1 METIHDEL
9 KELRELFNNITPE
22 KEEEYKTRFLS
33 IQERYTSP
41 EDAEAIGDFIL
52 DNFKYMNQEIE
63 ELNRMITIQEQLA
76 KDKEIIPIAYI
87 ARTYFGKST
96 AWLQQR
102 LYGYKVRGKVY
113 KLSDKDLSIF
123 NNALQDISKRIGSL
137 VITQWWFFKDT
148 YPRKLCRLRGFLI

>member
-1 METIHDEL
+1 MKTIHDEL
-9 KELRELFNNITPE
+9 KELRELFNNMTPE
-22 KEEEYKTRFLS
+22 KEEEYKARFLS
-33 IQERYTSP
+33 IQERYTTP

-52 DNFKYMNQEIE
+52 GNFKYMNQEIE
-63 ELNRMITIQEQLA
+63 DLDRMITIQEQLA

-113 KLSDKDLSIF
+113 KLSDKDLNTF

-137 VITQWWFFKDT
+137 VITQ
-148 YPRKLCRLRGFLI
+148 

>member
-1 METIHDEL
+1 MKTIHDEL
-9 KELRELFNNITPE
+9 KELQDLFKNMTPE
-22 KEEEYKTRFLS
+22 KEEEYKARFLS

-41 EDAEAIGDFIL
+41 EDAEAIGDFIM

-63 ELNRMITIQEQLA
+63 ELDRMITIQEQLA

-113 KLSDKDLSIF
+113 KLSEKDLNIF
-123 NNALQDISKRIGSL
+123 NNAWQDISKRIGSL
-137 VITQWWFFKDT
+137 VITQ
-148 YPRKLCRLRGFLI
+148 

>member
-1 METIHDEL
+1 MKTIHDEL
-9 KELRELFNNITPE
+9 NELRELFINVTPE
-22 KEEEYKTRFLS
+22 KEAEYQERFLS

-41 EDAEAIGDFIL
+41 EDTEAIGDFIL
-52 DNFKYMNQEIE
+52 DNMKIMNQELE
-63 ELNRMITIQEQLA
+63 ELDRMVTVQEQLA

-113 KLSDKDLSIF
+113 KLSEKDLCTF

-137 VITQWWFFKDT
+137 VITQ
-148 YPRKLCRLRGFLI
+148 

>member
-1 METIHDEL
+1 MKTIHDEL

-22 KEEEYKTRFLS
+22 KEEEYKARFLS

-41 EDAEAIGDFIL
+41 EDAEAIGDFIM

-63 ELNRMITIQEQLA
+63 ELDRMITIQEQLA

-137 VITQWWFFKDT
+137 VITQ
-148 YPRKLCRLRGFLI
+148 

>member
-9 KELRELFNNITPE
+9 KELRELFNNITPG

-137 VITQWWFFKDT
+137 VITQ
-148 YPRKLCRLRGFLI
+148 

>member
-1 METIHDEL
+1 MKTIHDEL
-9 KELRELFNNITPE
+9 KELRELFNNMTPE
-22 KEEEYKTRFLS
+22 KEEEYKARFLS

-41 EDAEAIGDFIL
+41 EDAEAIGDFIM

-63 ELNRMITIQEQLA
+63 ELDRMITIQEQLA

-113 KLSDKDLSIF
+113 KLSEKDLNIF

-137 VITQWWFFKDT
+137 VITQ
-148 YPRKLCRLRGFLI
+148 

>member
-41 EDAEAIGDFIL
+41 ENAEAIGDFIL

-137 VITQWWFFKDT
+137 VITQ
-148 YPRKLCRLRGFLI
+148 

>member
-113 KLSDKDLSIF
+113 KLSDKDLNIF

-137 VITQWWFFKDT
+137 VITQ
-148 YPRKLCRLRGFLI
+148 

>member
-137 VITQWWFFKDT
+137 VITQ
-148 YPRKLCRLRGFLI
+148 

>member
-1 METIHDEL
+1 MKTIHDEL
-9 KELRELFNNITPE
+9 NELRELFINITPE
-22 KEEEYKTRFLS
+22 KEAEYQQRFLS
-33 IQERYTSP
+33 IQERYTSA

-52 DNFKYMNQEIE
+52 GNMKEMNQELE
-63 ELNRMITIQEQLA
+63 ELDRMVTIQEQLA

-113 KLSDKDLSIF
+113 KLSDKDLCTF

-137 VITQWWFFKDT
+137 VITQ
-148 YPRKLCRLRGFLI
+148 

>member
-1 METIHDEL
+1 M

-137 VITQWWFFKDT
+137 VITQ
-148 YPRKLCRLRGFLI
+148 